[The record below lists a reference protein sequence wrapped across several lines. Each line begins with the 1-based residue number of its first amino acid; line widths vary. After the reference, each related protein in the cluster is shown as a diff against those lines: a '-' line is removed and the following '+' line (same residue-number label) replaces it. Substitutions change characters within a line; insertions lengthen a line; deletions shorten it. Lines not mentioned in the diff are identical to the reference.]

1 MSSSF
6 NIIPVLL
13 PIKRHPS
20 QSKVRESTKELKH
33 RLRKVKHTLRWHHHQ
48 QLSSATTEAAA
59 TDKRSERHDPR
70 PCLCFLHRVL
80 HMPGP
85 PPPLLLRYYCIDRT
99 LVGAMSGHPVLM
111 MMMRWLL
118 LYFFSNDTSTAQ
130 AKPLTMI
137 FTATRQRLC

>member
-59 TDKRSERHDPR
+59 ADKRSERHDPR

-80 HMPGP
+80 HMPAP
-85 PPPLLLRYYCIDRT
+85 PPP
-99 LVGAMSGHPVLM
+99 PVEV
-111 MMMRWLL
+111 L
-118 LYFFSNDTSTAQ
+118 LYRQNFGGGHVRPSSADDDDEVASAILILQPHQYRSAQ
-130 AKPLTMI
+130 PLTMI